1 MFFALQ
7 VMESTLNVR
16 KRKRP
21 CGFVF
26 EKCAICQKVQPGKDQ
41 REATSKG
48 LARFK
53 ETLETRI
60 KYRCEQYTDV
70 LNSAIDL
77 DNESKKLKWHKDCFS
92 NTTEDLV
99 CLSTGDVAPDD
110 VRDGLLSVEKKG
122 VTLVQDFVKSH
133 LIEQST
139 DFYSRLPQNKAQTLA
154 TMYKVKVTVQKDKVV
169 EVKAE
174 RDIFRRLLIAS
185 DSGRNVNLENI
196 LKHEL
201 SPVPLALAKTDHK
214 LLSTNKSD
222 LIDIFTEKTTVKTM
236 DHLPYSDAPT
246 CLLIDGP
253 AVIQAIGKPEK
264 TNTFGDLADVFTNSV
279 KRKFTLGY
287 SRVDVLFD
295 RYFETSIKDGTRSNC
310 AGVIRPIRRVIDS
323 RCVKLPQNWKQFI
336 SHSRNKAELASFLSS
351 ELIRNASDLSQ
362 GHELVL
368 AGGFE
373 DASGVWS
380 SSRDNISQ
388 LKSNHE
394 EADTRLILHAKEATD
409 VGYNR
414 TVIQCRDTDVLVLA
428 VGHRKHL
435 PSEVWMSCGT
445 SQKPKYMPVHAI
457 DYPPLTM
464 DNVIAYHSVSG
475 CDTTSQL
482 SGKPKRRTW
491 KVYEKEPGLL
501 TQFGES
507 PELTDEARNYVE
519 HFICHL

>member
-1 MFFALQ
+1 LSEREGNWELHLEMFSRMLPYFALYDHTNYARWGPVYLADMRNLVTTAPEVHAEFMAGLFSIKRTSSKFCQ
-7 VMESTLNVR
+7 IPSDQALEQINRIAKVNGGIVGITHLESTRDRWCLTYNERSRIADDTLSLYNLQQTDSNDDFSHRDTGPAGIRRDQSDIAKLVSEF
-16 KRKRP
+16 KRLR
-21 CGFVF
+21 V
-26 EKCAICQKVQPGKDQ
+26 
-41 REATSKG
+41 
-48 LARFK
+48 
-53 ETLETRI
+53 
-60 KYRCEQYTDV
+60 
-70 LNSAIDL
+70 
-77 DNESKKLKWHKDCFS
+77 FS
-92 NTTEDLV
+92 NTTEDLM

-110 VRDGLLSVEKKG
+110 VRDGLLSVEKKS

-139 DFYSRLPQNKAQTLA
+139 DFYSRLPQTKAQTLA

-201 SPVPLALAKTDHK
+201 SPVPLALTKTDHK

-222 LIDIFTEKTTVKTM
+222 LIDILTEKTTVKTM

-253 AVIQAIGKPEK
+253 AVIQAI
-264 TNTFGDLADVFTNSV
+264 V
-279 KRKFTLGY
+279 GY

-295 RYFETSIKDGTRSNC
+295 RYFETSIKDGTRSNR
-310 AGVIRPIRRVIDS
+310 AGVMRPIRRVIDS

-380 SSRDNISQ
+380 SSRDKISQ

-394 EADTRLILHAKEATD
+394 EADTRQILHAR
-409 VGYNR
+409 GN
-414 TVIQCRDTDVLVLA
+414 
-428 VGHRKHL
+428 
-435 PSEVWMSCGT
+435 
-445 SQKPKYMPVHAI
+445 
-457 DYPPLTM
+457 
-464 DNVIAYHSVSG
+464 
-475 CDTTSQL
+475 
-482 SGKPKRRTW
+482 
-491 KVYEKEPGLL
+491 
-501 TQFGES
+501 
-507 PELTDEARNYVE
+507 
-519 HFICHL
+519 